1 MINNNDFEKMSQ
13 EEWEDYC
20 EYHNYELHDLDDLP
34 FWSDKEIRVLLK
46 LSELSLSE
54 KLENYRL
61 TKGQFAG
68 DVGLMNLYDAC
79 KSVDNTVAEAYLDD
93 VIVEIFKEGE
103 VV

>member
-20 EYHNYELHDLDDLP
+20 EYHNYELHNLDDLP

-54 KLENYRL
+54 KLANYRL

-68 DVGLMNLYDAC
+68 DVGYMMLAKNCPD
-79 KSVDNTVAEAYLDD
+79 
-93 VIVEIFKEGE
+93 VEIISANEIYMSTCCKLSN
-103 VV
+103 